1 MPEPTKGAP
10 QNRPWRSVLEWV
22 FIVALA
28 VACAMAVRA
37 FIVEPFEVPTES
49 MISTIQV
56 GDRLLGEKIS
66 YLAHDP
72 QAGDVVTFSDPENPS
87 TTLIKRVIATPGQ
100 TIDLKDGAVYVD
112 GAKLDEP
119 YTQGKPT
126 NPIERHADF
135 LSSDITY
142 PYTLGQDEYWM
153 MGDNRTNSLDSR
165 YFGPIKRQAI
175 TSRGWFIFWPLND
188 IGTLTDA
195 PGKAS

>member
-1 MPEPTKGAP
+1 MPEPTKGVP

-22 FIVALA
+22 FIIALA

-72 QAGDVVTFSDPENPS
+72 QTGDVVTFSDPENPS

-100 TIDLKDGAVYVD
+100 TIDLEDGAVYVD
-112 GAKLDEP
+112 GVKLDEP

>member
-1 MPEPTKGAP
+1 MPEPTKDTP

-22 FIVALA
+22 FIVVLA

-37 FIVEPFEVPTES
+37 FVVEPFEVPTES

-66 YLAHDP
+66 YMAHDP

-87 TTLIKRVIATPGQ
+87 TTLIKRIIATPGQ
-100 TIDLKDGAVYVD
+100 TIDLKDGEVYVD
-112 GAKLDEP
+112 GTKLDEP

-165 YFGPIKRQAI
+165 YFGPIKRQSI

-188 IGTLTDA
+188 IGTLADA
-195 PGKAS
+195 PGGAS

>member
-1 MPEPTKGAP
+1 MSEPAKDTP
-10 QNRPWRSVLEWV
+10 QNRPWRSVLEWI

-28 VACAMAVRA
+28 VVCAMAVRA

-56 GDRLLGEKIS
+56 GDRLLGEKLS

-87 TTLIKRVIATPGQ
+87 TTLIKRVIACPGQ

-112 GAKLDEP
+112 GTKLDEP

-126 NPIERHADF
+126 NPLERYADF
-135 LSSDITY
+135 LSAGITY
-142 PYTLGQDEYWM
+142 PYTLGPDEYWM

-188 IGTLTDA
+188 IGTLSDA
-195 PGKAS
+195 PGEAS

>member
-1 MPEPTKGAP
+1 MPEPTKDTP

-22 FIVALA
+22 FIVVLA

-37 FIVEPFEVPTES
+37 FVVEPFEVPTES

-66 YLAHDP
+66 YMAHDP

-87 TTLIKRVIATPGQ
+87 TTLIKRIIATPGQ
-100 TIDLKDGAVYVD
+100 TIDLKDGEVYVD
-112 GAKLDEP
+112 GTKLDEP

-165 YFGPIKRQAI
+165 YFGPIKRQSI

-188 IGTLTDA
+188 IGTLADA
-195 PGKAS
+195 PGRAS

>member
-1 MPEPTKGAP
+1 MSEPTEDTP
-10 QNRPWRSVLEWV
+10 QNHPWRSVLEWI

-66 YLAHDP
+66 YLGRNPA
-72 QAGDVVTFSDPENPS
+72 AGEVVTFSDPENPS

-119 YTQGKPT
+119 YTEGKPT

-142 PYTLGQDEYWM
+142 PYTLGEDEYWM

-165 YFGPIKRQAI
+165 YFGPIRREAI

-188 IGTLTDA
+188 IGTLADA
-195 PGKAS
+195 PGEAS

>member
-1 MPEPTKGAP
+1 MSEPTEDTP
-10 QNRPWRSVLEWV
+10 QNRPWRSVLEWI

-66 YLAHDP
+66 YLGRNPA
-72 QAGDVVTFSDPENPS
+72 AGEVVTFSDPENPS

-119 YTQGKPT
+119 YTEGKPT

-142 PYTLGQDEYWM
+142 PYTLGEDEYWM

-165 YFGPIKRQAI
+165 YFGPIRREAI

-188 IGTLTDA
+188 IGTLADA
-195 PGKAS
+195 PGEAS

>member
-1 MPEPTKGAP
+1 MPEPTKDTP

-22 FIVALA
+22 FIVVLA

-37 FIVEPFEVPTES
+37 FVVEPFEVPTES

-87 TTLIKRVIATPGQ
+87 TTLIKRIIATPGQ
-100 TIDLKDGAVYVD
+100 TIDLKDGEVYVD
-112 GAKLDEP
+112 GTKLDEP

-165 YFGPIKRQAI
+165 YFGPIKRQSI

-188 IGTLTDA
+188 IGTLADA
-195 PGKAS
+195 PGRAS